1 MALGAWG
8 TVTLES
14 TTSVLGVLIYDEDPS
29 YKGMYLDSEIE
40 TGTGANK
47 DFIQQKYSVKMYQ
60 DILGTST

>member
-1 MALGAWG
+1 M
-8 TVTLES
+8 
-14 TTSVLGVLIYDEDPS
+14 IEDPS

-60 DILGTST
+60 VVLGTSS